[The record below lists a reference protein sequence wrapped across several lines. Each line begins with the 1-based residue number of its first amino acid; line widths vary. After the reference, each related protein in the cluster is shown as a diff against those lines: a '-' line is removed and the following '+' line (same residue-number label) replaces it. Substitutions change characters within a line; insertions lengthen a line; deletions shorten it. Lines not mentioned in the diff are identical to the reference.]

1 LKIVAIIT
9 EDFSLF
15 YDLVRE
21 LKRARVSFVSLS
33 FDDAIPSN
41 VGIVL
46 TTLEE
51 APRVNFHEKL
61 AVGKGAD
68 LQAII
73 NEAKRRMRGVETYG
87 KLIIGI
93 DPGVRPGYAVVSA
106 GAVLYT
112 AQLARPED
120 VTETTRH
127 VLALYPARE
136 VVVRVGHG
144 DPTNRNRLIN
154 AIQGL
159 GLRIEIVDEHR
170 TTKRTEFPDIDAA
183 INIAL
188 LSGHTVTGPVPV
200 APTIGELKN
209 IQRKSRLASEGMVT
223 ISTHLADRVAKGQ
236 LTLEEAIFLQE
247 GKGKPPPKKA
257 KKRLRKERKAG
268 EDDKDEDE
276 VDEEE

>member
-1 LKIVAIIT
+1 MKIVAIIT

-15 YDLVRE
+15 YDLVKE
-21 LKRARVSFVSLS
+21 LKRAKVPFVSLS

-46 TTLEE
+46 TTLDE
-51 APRVNFHEKL
+51 APRIKFHEKL
-61 AVGKGAD
+61 AIGRGAD
-68 LQAII
+68 FQAMI

-93 DPGVRPGYAVVSA
+93 DPGVRPGFAVVSA

-112 AQLARPED
+112 TQLARPED
-120 VTETTRH
+120 VAETTRSI
-127 VLALYPARE
+127 LALYPAKE

-144 DPTNRNRLIN
+144 DPTNRNRIIN
-154 AIQGL
+154 AVHGL
-159 GLRIEIVDEHR
+159 GLHIEIVDEHS
-170 TTKRTEFPDIDAA
+170 TTKRTEFPDIKAA

-188 LSGHTVTGPVPV
+188 SSGHTVTGPFEV
-200 APTIGELKN
+200 APTEGELRN
-209 IQRKSRLASEGMVT
+209 VQRKSREASGGMVT
-223 ISTHLADRVAKGQ
+223 ISTHLAERVAKGQ

-247 GKGKPPPKKA
+247 GKGRPPPKKA
-257 KKRLRKERKAG
+257 KKKVRKERK
-268 EDDKDEDE
+268 EIDDGPKGDQ

>member
-21 LKRARVSFVSLS
+21 LKRAKVPFVSLS

-51 APRVNFHEKL
+51 APRIQFHEKL
-61 AVGKGAD
+61 AVGKLTD
-68 LQAII
+68 IQAII
-73 NEAKRRMRGVETYG
+73 GEAKRRMRGVETYG
-87 KLIIGI
+87 RLIIGI
-93 DPGVRPGYAVVSA
+93 DPGVRPGFAVVSA

-112 AQLARPED
+112 TQLSRPED
-120 VTETTRH
+120 VAETTKNI
-127 VLALYPARE
+127 LALYPARE

-144 DPTNRNRLIN
+144 DPTNRNRIIN
-154 AIQGL
+154 AIHGL
-159 GLRIEIVDEHR
+159 SLRIEIVDEHR
-170 TTKRTEFPDIDAA
+170 TTKRTEFPDINAA

-188 LSGHTVTGPVPV
+188 MSGHTVTGPIAV

-209 IQRKSRLASEGMVT
+209 IQRESRLASDGMVT
-223 ISTHLADRVAKGQ
+223 ISTHLAERVAKGQ
-236 LTLEEAIFLQE
+236 LTLEEAILLQE

-257 KKRLRKERKAG
+257 KKRLRKERAVEKQDIA
-268 EDDKDEDE
+268 DDEL
-276 VDEEE
+276 DEEE

>member
-1 LKIVAIIT
+1 MKIVAIIT

-21 LKRARVSFVSLS
+21 LKRAKVPFVSLS

-51 APRVNFHEKL
+51 ATRVRFHEKL

-73 NEAKRRMRGVETYG
+73 TEAKRRMRGVETYG

-93 DPGVRPGYAVVSA
+93 DPGVRPGFAVVSA

-112 AQLARPED
+112 TQLSKPED
-120 VTETTRH
+120 VAETTRH
-127 VLALYPARE
+127 VLELYPARE

-144 DPTNRNRLIN
+144 DPTNRNRIIN
-154 AIQGL
+154 ALHDLGIHIQ
-159 GLRIEIVDEHR
+159 IVDEHS
-170 TTKRTEFPDIDAA
+170 TTKKTEFPDIDAA

-188 LSGHTVTGPVPV
+188 SPGHTVTGPLAV
-200 APTIGELKN
+200 APTSGEIRN
-209 IQRKSRLASEGMVT
+209 VQRKSREASGGMVT
-223 ISTHLADRVAKGQ
+223 ISTHLAERVAKGQ
-236 LTLEEAIFLQE
+236 LTLEEAILLQE
-247 GKGKPPPKKA
+247 GKGKPQPKKA
-257 KKRLRKERKAG
+257 KKRPKKDKTTKF
-268 EDDKDEDE
+268 EDAVDED